1 MPNGWLNVP
10 HFRQE
15 FNYSCVAACVRMVMA
30 YYGHN
35 ESEDNV
41 GKFSTSMGNDGT
53 LGSPY
58 SSTVMREKF
67 SPNTRCVA
75 QPCLVYWT

>member
-30 YYGHN
+30 HYGRN
-35 ESEDNV
+35 ESEVDILRPPK
-41 GKFSTSMGNDGT
+41 GFGLRSI
-53 LGSPY
+53 
-58 SSTVMREKF
+58 
-67 SPNTRCVA
+67 TRMIR
-75 QPCLVYWT
+75 